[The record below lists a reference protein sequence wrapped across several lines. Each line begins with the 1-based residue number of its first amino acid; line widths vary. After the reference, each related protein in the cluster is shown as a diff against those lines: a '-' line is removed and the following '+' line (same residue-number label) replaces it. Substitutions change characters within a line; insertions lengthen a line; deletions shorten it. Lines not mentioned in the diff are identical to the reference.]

1 MGLLWRG
8 QSDED
13 TNTVLRE
20 CVGSVKQRLK
30 PGPSEHIEGTNSR
43 RVWSFL
49 DLQALAAFS
58 LA

>member
-8 QSDED
+8 QIDED

-49 DLQALAAFS
+49 F
-58 LA
+58 